1 MVEITLH
8 DYLDEIE
15 GMINEARYIEALAH
29 LRHILARY
37 PRLISAYYMMG
48 RLMLEV
54 DLPELAADMFRR
66 ALAADPE
73 HLFARIGLGEAHER
87 LNHPQAALWNLTRA
101 LELDPSNEAIADE
114 VRRLHAEI
122 GQPEPRR
129 LPLTR
134 AALARLYVRGKLYN
148 RAIIELDKL
157 IQEEPQRPDLLLL
170 KAEAHWQNG
179 QTVQA
184 SDLCQQI
191 LSTYPYCLK
200 ANLLLG
206 YLWTN
211 AAQEEGRRYLKRAHE
226 MDPENVMAVEMF
238 GNDSPLPREE
248 VRLERLTYE
257 PQKLGVNREAPW
269 YKQLEASSVTI
280 GVSEALPEMSE
291 TEMKLV
297 NVTADLESQLQI
309 PDWLKELG
317 ALEEEAPSW
326 LEEAEAE
333 GGEEELQSWLESA
346 TLSDLEK
353 ETLQPAEEEETPP
366 PDWLQQL
373 QETGEEAP
381 AEGEAAPDWLEEVA
395 GAATEEAA
403 AEIPD
408 WLKEMGGP
416 GEAPA
421 AEAEAPAPA
430 EEVPDWL
437 QELQP
442 PAEAAPAAEVE
453 APAPAEE
460 VPDWLKDL
468 EAPAEETPAAEVEAP
483 APAEE
488 MPDWLKELEA
498 PAEAQPAGPQE
509 AEGLFGWESFAAEA
523 AQAMAEEQE
532 ETEAEMEAPS
542 EEGAFGF
549 VQFGEQAEELGTE
562 EVEAPPA
569 EEESPAEEIEFPVEG
584 ELLSG
589 DEALSL
595 LAGLAKGKEE
605 ELRAQA
611 EAEAQARV
619 DAILGRKRP
628 AEEEAPAEEIEL
640 PVEGELL
647 SGDEALSLLAGLAEG
662 KEEELR
668 AQAEAEA
675 QARVDAI
682 LGRKRPAEEAAPVEE
697 AKPAEAAQPPV
708 AEAEPA
714 EEETVAEGEEE
725 LFGWTHI
732 GEPVRTETAP
742 LEEEKEPPPA
752 FGFLQFEGEAEEV
765 LPAGEEEGILLETAE
780 EAPQPVVEEAVEPA
794 EMSEAEAPSIQPK
807 PKPVVEERVEP
818 AKTPEAEAPSI
829 QPQPAPEAPKAPPR
843 RKAAPAKPKPAAPGG
858 DLDALRAYV
867 KKHRSDHA
875 ARLELAQALWKAG
888 EHEEA
893 LKHYSRLIRAEK
905 MMEQVFADLT
915 AYVEANPADARLLR
929 TLGDAYMKS
938 GDLNQAMALYKQA
951 MDLL

>member
-37 PRLISAYYMMG
+37 PRLISAYYLMG

-73 HLFARIGLGEAHER
+73 HLFARIGLGETHER

-403 AEIPD
+403 AGIPD

-442 PAEAAPAAEVE
+442 PAEAAPAAEGEVPAPAEEVPDWLQELQAPAEAAPAAEVE

-468 EAPAEETPAAEVEAP
+468 EAPAEAAPAAEVEAP

-532 ETEAEMEAPS
+532 EAEAEMEAPS

-549 VQFGEQAEELGTE
+549 VQFGEQAKELGTE

-569 EEESPAEEIEFPVEG
+569 EEESPAEEIEF
-584 ELLSG
+584 
-589 DEALSL
+589 
-595 LAGLAKGKEE
+595 
-605 ELRAQA
+605 
-611 EAEAQARV
+611 
-619 DAILGRKRP
+619 
-628 AEEEAPAEEIEL
+628 

-682 LGRKRPAEEAAPVEE
+682 LGRKRPAEEAAPAEE

-938 GDLNQAMALYKQA
+938 GDLNQAMTLYKQA

>member
-15 GMINEARYIEALAH
+15 GMIDEARYIEALAH

-37 PRLISAYYMMG
+37 PRLIAAYYLMG

-66 ALAADPE
+66 TLAADPE

-87 LNHPQAALWNLTRA
+87 MNNSQAALWNLTRA

-122 GQPEPRR
+122 GEPEPRR

-206 YLWTN
+206 YLWTS

-226 MDPENVMAVEMF
+226 MDPENVTAVEMF

-257 PQKLGVNREAPW
+257 PQKLGINRESSW

-280 GVSEALPEMSE
+280 GVSEAMPEMSDSE
-291 TEMKLV
+291 VKLV

-309 PDWLKELG
+309 PDWLKDLG
-317 ALEEEAPSW
+317 TLEEEEAPSW

-333 GGEEELQSWLESA
+333 GGEEELQSWLENA
-346 TLSDLEK
+346 TLSDLE
-353 ETLQPAEEEETPP
+353 EETIQPTEEAPP

-373 QETGEEAP
+373 QPPAAEEGTAEAEASADWLQELGSTTGEE
-381 AEGEAAPDWLEEVA
+381 
-395 GAATEEAA
+395 A

-408 WLKEMGGP
+408 WLKEMGGAI
-416 GEAPA
+416 EAPA
-421 AEAEAPAPA
+421 AEVEPAAA

-442 PAEAAPAAEVE
+442 PAEAPAAEVE
-453 APAPAEE
+453 PAAAEE
-460 VPDWLKDL
+460 VPDWLQEL
-468 EAPAEETPAAEVEAP
+468 QPPAEAPAAEVEP
-483 APAEE
+483 AAAEE
-488 MPDWLKELEA
+488 VPDWLQELQP
-498 PAEAQPAGPQE
+498 PAEAQATGPQE
-509 AEGLFGWESFAAEA
+509 AEELFGWESFAAEA
-523 AQAMAEEQE
+523 AEAIAEEE
-532 ETEAEMEAPS
+532 EVEKGKAEVPI
-542 EEGAFGF
+542 EENAFGF
-549 VQFGEQAEELGTE
+549 VQFGEQAEEIGLEETAPPP
-562 EVEAPPA
+562 EVEEAKPKAA
-569 EEESPAEEIEFPVEG
+569 EV
-584 ELLSG
+584 
-589 DEALSL
+589 
-595 LAGLAKGKEE
+595 
-605 ELRAQA
+605 
-611 EAEAQARV
+611 
-619 DAILGRKRP
+619 
-628 AEEEAPAEEIEL
+628 EL

-682 LGRKRPAEEAAPVEE
+682 LGRKRTPPAEETAP
-697 AKPAEAAQPPV
+697 PPEV
-708 AEAEPA
+708 KEAEAEAPT
-714 EEETVAEGEEE
+714 ETEE

-732 GEPVRTETAP
+732 GEPVKTEPAP
-742 LEEEKEPPPA
+742 IEEIEEEPPAA

-765 LPAGEEEGILLETAE
+765 LPEGEEEGILLETGE
-780 EAPQPVVEEAVEPA
+780 EAPQPTAEETVEPA
-794 EMSEAEAPSIQPK
+794 KAVEGEAPTIQPK
-807 PKPVVEERVEP
+807 PQAETER
-818 AKTPEAEAPSI
+818 
-829 QPQPAPEAPKAPPR
+829 PKASLPPT
-843 RKAAPAKPKPAAPGG
+843 PKPAPVAAASATPSG
-858 DLDALRAYV
+858 DLETMRAYV

-888 EHEEA
+888 EYEEA
-893 LKHYSRLIRAEK
+893 LTHYSRLIRAEK

-915 AYVEANPADARLLR
+915 AYVEARPTDARLLR

>member
-15 GMINEARYIEALAH
+15 GMIDEARYIEALAH

-37 PRLISAYYMMG
+37 PRLINAYYLMG

-87 LNHPQAALWNLTRA
+87 LNNPQAALWNLTRA

-206 YLWTN
+206 YLWTS

-238 GNDSPLPREE
+238 GDDSPLPREE

-280 GVSEALPEMSE
+280 GVSEAPPEMSE

-333 GGEEELQSWLESA
+333 GSEEELQSWLESA
-346 TLSDLEK
+346 TLGDLEE
-353 ETLQPAEEEETPP
+353 ETLQPAEEEAQP
-366 PDWLQQL
+366 PDWLRQL

-381 AEGEAAPDWLEEVA
+381 AEGEAEAGLDWLEEIA
-395 GAATEEAA
+395 GAEAEGAA

-421 AEAEAPAPA
+421 AEAEAPAAA

-442 PAEAAPAAEVE
+442 
-453 APAPAEE
+453 
-460 VPDWLKDL
+460 
-468 EAPAEETPAAEVEAP
+468 
-483 APAEE
+483 
-488 MPDWLKELEA
+488 

-523 AQAMAEEQE
+523 AQAMAEEE
-532 ETEAEMEAPS
+532 EAEEMEAPA
-542 EEGAFGF
+542 EESAFGF
-549 VQFGEQAEELGTE
+549 VQFGEQAEELGTTGVE
-562 EVEAPPA
+562 EAPPA
-569 EEESPAEEIEFPVEG
+569 EEAKPAEEV
-584 ELLSG
+584 
-589 DEALSL
+589 
-595 LAGLAKGKEE
+595 
-605 ELRAQA
+605 
-611 EAEAQARV
+611 
-619 DAILGRKRP
+619 
-628 AEEEAPAEEIEL
+628 EL

-682 LGRKRPAEEAAPVEE
+682 LGRKRPVEETPPAEETRPAEEVELPVEGELLSGDEALSLLAGLAEGKEEELRAQAEAEAQARVDAILGRKRPVEETPPAEESKPAEEVEPAAEEA
-697 AKPAEAAQPPV
+697 
-708 AEAEPA
+708 
-714 EEETVAEGEEE
+714 VAEGEEE

-732 GEPVRTETAP
+732 GEPVKTETAP
-742 LEEEKEPPPA
+742 VEEEEEQPAA

-780 EAPQPVVEEAVEPA
+780 EAPRPVVEERAEPA
-794 EMSEAEAPSIQPK
+794 ETPEAEAPSIQPK
-807 PKPVVEERVEP
+807 PKPVVEEQAEP
-818 AKTPEAEAPSI
+818 AKAPEIEAPV

-843 RKAAPAKPKPAAPGG
+843 RKAEPAKPKPAAPGG

-893 LKHYSRLIRAEK
+893 LTHYSRLIRAEK

-929 TLGDAYMKS
+929 TLGDAHMKR
-938 GDLNQAMALYKQA
+938 GDLSQAMALYKQA

>member
-15 GMINEARYIEALAH
+15 GMIDEARYIEALAH

-37 PRLISAYYMMG
+37 PRLINAYYLMG

-87 LNHPQAALWNLTRA
+87 LNNPQAALWNLTRA

-206 YLWTN
+206 YLWTS

-238 GNDSPLPREE
+238 GDDSPLPREE

-280 GVSEALPEMSE
+280 GVSEAPPEMSE

-333 GGEEELQSWLESA
+333 GSEEELQSWLESA
-346 TLSDLEK
+346 TLGDLEE
-353 ETLQPAEEEETPP
+353 ETLQPAEEEAQP
-366 PDWLQQL
+366 PDWLRQL

-381 AEGEAAPDWLEEVA
+381 AEAEAEAGLDWLEEIA
-395 GAATEEAA
+395 GAEAEGAA

-421 AEAEAPAPA
+421 AEAEAPAAA

-442 PAEAAPAAEVE
+442 
-453 APAPAEE
+453 
-460 VPDWLKDL
+460 
-468 EAPAEETPAAEVEAP
+468 
-483 APAEE
+483 
-488 MPDWLKELEA
+488 

-523 AQAMAEEQE
+523 AQAMAEEE
-532 ETEAEMEAPS
+532 EAEEMEAPA

-549 VQFGEQAEELGTE
+549 VQFGEQAEELGTTGVE
-562 EVEAPPA
+562 EAPPA
-569 EEESPAEEIEFPVEG
+569 EEAKPAEEV
-584 ELLSG
+584 
-589 DEALSL
+589 
-595 LAGLAKGKEE
+595 
-605 ELRAQA
+605 
-611 EAEAQARV
+611 
-619 DAILGRKRP
+619 
-628 AEEEAPAEEIEL
+628 EL

-682 LGRKRPAEEAAPVEE
+682 LGRKRPVEEAPPAEETRPAEEVEPAAEEA
-697 AKPAEAAQPPV
+697 
-708 AEAEPA
+708 
-714 EEETVAEGEEE
+714 VAEGEEE

-732 GEPVRTETAP
+732 GEPVKTKTAP
-742 LEEEKEPPPA
+742 IEEEEEQPAA

-780 EAPQPVVEEAVEPA
+780 EAPRPVVEERAEPA
-794 EMSEAEAPSIQPK
+794 ETPEAEAPSIQPK
-807 PKPVVEERVEP
+807 PKPVVEEQAEP
-818 AKTPEAEAPSI
+818 AKAPEIEAPV

-843 RKAAPAKPKPAAPGG
+843 RKAEPAKPKPAAPGG

-893 LKHYSRLIRAEK
+893 LTHYSRLIRAEK
-905 MMEQVFADLT
+905 MMEQIFADLT

-929 TLGDAYMKS
+929 TLGDAHMKR
-938 GDLNQAMALYKQA
+938 GDLSQAMALYKQA

>member
-15 GMINEARYIEALAH
+15 GMIDEARYIEALAH

-37 PRLISAYYMMG
+37 PRLINAYYLMG

-87 LNHPQAALWNLTRA
+87 LNNPQAALWNLTRA

-206 YLWTN
+206 YLWTS

-238 GNDSPLPREE
+238 GDDSPLPREE

-280 GVSEALPEMSE
+280 GVSEAPPEMSE

-333 GGEEELQSWLESA
+333 GSEEELQSWLESA
-346 TLSDLEK
+346 TLGDLEE
-353 ETLQPAEEEETPP
+353 ETLQPAEEEAQP
-366 PDWLQQL
+366 PDWLRQL

-381 AEGEAAPDWLEEVA
+381 AEAEAEAGLDWLEEIA
-395 GAATEEAA
+395 GAEAEGAA

-421 AEAEAPAPA
+421 AEAEAPAAA

-453 APAPAEE
+453 APAAAEE
-460 VPDWLKDL
+460 VPDWLQEL
-468 EAPAEETPAAEVEAP
+468 QPPAEAAPAAEAEAPAAAEEV
-483 APAEE
+483 
-488 MPDWLKELEA
+488 PDWLQELQP

-523 AQAMAEEQE
+523 AQAMAEEE
-532 ETEAEMEAPS
+532 EAEEMEAPA

-549 VQFGEQAEELGTE
+549 VQFGEQAEELGTTGVE
-562 EVEAPPA
+562 EAPPA
-569 EEESPAEEIEFPVEG
+569 EETQPAEEV
-584 ELLSG
+584 
-589 DEALSL
+589 
-595 LAGLAKGKEE
+595 
-605 ELRAQA
+605 
-611 EAEAQARV
+611 
-619 DAILGRKRP
+619 
-628 AEEEAPAEEIEL
+628 EL

-682 LGRKRPAEEAAPVEE
+682 LGRKRPVEEAPPAEETRPAEEVELPVEGELLSGDEALSLLAGLAEGKEEELRAQAEAEAQARVDAILGRKRPVEE
-697 AKPAEAAQPPV
+697 APPAEESKPAEEV
-708 AEAEPA
+708 EPA
-714 EEETVAEGEEE
+714 AEEAVAEGEEE

-732 GEPVRTETAP
+732 GEPVKTETAP
-742 LEEEKEPPPA
+742 IEEEEEQPAA

-780 EAPQPVVEEAVEPA
+780 EAPRPVVEERAEPA
-794 EMSEAEAPSIQPK
+794 ETPEAEAPSIQPK
-807 PKPVVEERVEP
+807 PKPVVEEQAEP
-818 AKTPEAEAPSI
+818 AKAPEIEAPV

-843 RKAAPAKPKPAAPGG
+843 RKAEPAKPKPAAPGG

-893 LKHYSRLIRAEK
+893 LTHYSRLIRAEK

-929 TLGDAYMKS
+929 TLGDAHMKR
-938 GDLNQAMALYKQA
+938 GDLSQAMALYKQA